1 MKEGV
6 CTKMKGNLPLIWYDH
21 IRNWTRQKLVY
32 FLFIFFNKF
41 LVNQVL
47 KQHLIRYAKLNW
59 LCKKFSR
66 LQKSNMMHNSEFE
79 ILKFV
84 FSKKATKNRQ
94 NLHRRF
100 DNYYIMSNWWQRF
113 RQFLWPSENTWTLMF
128 SSVMS
133 CPKGSRIN
141 QVPSLSL
148 CLDGGPLPWRKLR

>member
-1 MKEGV
+1 MIILEIEPDK
-6 CTKMKGNLPLIWYDH
+6 N
-21 IRNWTRQKLVY
+21 
-32 FLFIFFNKF
+32 LFIFYLFFFNKF

-100 DNYYIMSNWWQRF
+100 DNYYIMSN
-113 RQFLWPSENTWTLMF
+113 
-128 SSVMS
+128 
-133 CPKGSRIN
+133 
-141 QVPSLSL
+141 
-148 CLDGGPLPWRKLR
+148 